1 MRSLRTKLTVYV
13 VVVVVLVCT
22 GCGLIAYNMASKS
35 LAAAIEDSARAKAQ
49 DVATMVGQQ
58 VDANVN
64 NLETLAATPV
74 VKSMDLNQMMPSLQ
88 AQKTRLGYSIIGL
101 MERDGTFHGTDG
113 SLSNGA
119 DRDYF
124 KKALQGQASISEPLI
139 SKIDNS
145 LIVVVAAPIKDQSGN
160 IVGVLSAIMDAA
172 VLSSVVENVQFGE
185 TGYGYMINKEATVI
199 AHPNHDMITTY
210 NPFQDSKNNVTELLV
225 LVDKMIAGESGFG
238 KYTWTDNSV
247 KLMSFAQVPGMDW
260 SIAVTAPESELM
272 AGVEKIKFNIFFAA
286 LAFIILGSL
295 VAFWLG
301 TIISSPIKA
310 ASGHAALIAGGDLT
324 VKIEEK
330 YLKQTDE
337 LGEMARS
344 LDNMVSSL
352 KTTMSNILMNAQ
364 EVAAS
369 SDELA
374 ASSENIA
381 SGMQQTSASV
391 EEIVAGMQEVSAAA
405 EEINASAEEITS
417 AVIEVNE
424 MAQKGFEDSVPIKK
438 RARYTEREATE
449 AKEKSEKIYT
459 GIKAQLEKAVEEAK
473 VIDQINNLAVN
484 ISDIANQT
492 NLLALNAAIE
502 AARAGEH
509 GKGFAVV
516 AEEVRKLAEDSSS
529 TVEGIHGLTQQVQGA
544 LHNLVDTTSQLLE
557 FINDTVIVD
566 YGRTVTAGRYYSQ
579 DADSWSDLTSE
590 TSKNMNQLL
599 LSMQEVTRAIEA
611 TAATAQEASAGSQE
625 IARNTET
632 AATAAMEINSASERL
647 AESAGI
653 LYELMQQ
660 FKLDDSTKKS
670 GPVVMNNANRT
681 GVEPHLEELLQDS
694 KDHSK
699 AQIA

>member
-13 VVVVVLVCT
+13 VITVTLVCI

-35 LAAAIEDSARAKAQ
+35 LEASIEDSAMAKAQ
-49 DVATMVGQQ
+49 DVASMVSQQ
-58 VDANVN
+58 VDANIN
-64 NLETLAATPV
+64 NLGTLASTPIV
-74 VKSMDLNQMMPSLQ
+74 QSMDLNQMMPTLQ
-88 AQKTRLGYSIIGL
+88 AQKDRLGYSMIGL
-101 MERDGTFHGTDG
+101 MELDGTFHGTDG

-119 DRDYF
+119 DREYF
-124 KKALQGQASISEPLI
+124 KKALQGQSSISEPLI
-139 SKIDNS
+139 SKVDNS
-145 LIVVVAAPIKDQSGN
+145 LIIVAAAPIKDAGGN

-172 VLSSVVENVQFGE
+172 ALSSVVENVQFGE
-185 TGYGYMINKEATVI
+185 TGYGYMINKEGTVI
-199 AHPNHDMITTY
+199 AHPNHDMINTY
-210 NPFQDSKNNVTELLV
+210 NPFQDTKNNVTELLV
-225 LVDKMIAGESGFG
+225 LVEKMIAGESGFG
-238 KYTWTDNSV
+238 KYIWTDNSI
-247 KLMSFAQVPGMDW
+247 KLMSFAQVPGTDW

-272 AGVEKIKFNIFFAA
+272 AGVEKMKFDIILAA
-286 LAFIILGSL
+286 LVFIILGSL

-301 TIISSPIKA
+301 TIISNPIKA
-310 ASGHAALIAGGDLT
+310 ASGHTALIAGGDLT

-344 LDNMVSSL
+344 LDNMVRSL
-352 KTTMSNILMNAQ
+352 KTTMSNILINAQ

-369 SDELA
+369 SDQLA

-391 EEIVAGMQEVSAAA
+391 EEIVAGMEEVSAAA
-405 EEINASAEEITS
+405 EEINASAEEISS
-417 AVIEVNE
+417 AVTEVNE

-449 AKEKSEKIYT
+449 AKDKSEKIYT
-459 GIKAQLEKAVEEAK
+459 GIKAQLEKAVEEAR

-544 LHNLVDTTSQLLE
+544 LQNLVNTTSQLLE
-557 FINDTVIVD
+557 FINDTVIKD
-566 YGRTVTAGRYYSQ
+566 YGRTVTAGQYYSE
-579 DADSWSDLTSE
+579 DANNWSDFTSD

-611 TAATAQEASAGSQE
+611 TAATAEQASVGSQE

-660 FKLDDSTKKS
+660 FKLDDSEKKS
-670 GPVVMNNANRT
+670 GPVMANVNRT
-681 GVEPHLEELLQDS
+681 GVEPPLEELFQDS
-694 KDHSK
+694 QGHSESH
-699 AQIA
+699 IA

>member
-13 VVVVVLVCT
+13 VIVVILVCS

-35 LAAAIEDSARAKAQ
+35 LAESIEDSALAKAQ
-49 DVATMVGQQ
+49 DVAAMVSQQ
-58 VDANVN
+58 VDAAVN
-64 NLETLAATPV
+64 TVDTLASTPE
-74 VKSMDLNQMMPSLQ
+74 VKSMDLNLMMPALQ
-88 AQKTRLGYSIIGL
+88 AQKERLGYSMIGL
-101 MERDGTFHGTDG
+101 MEKDGTFHGTDG

-124 KKALQGQASISEPLI
+124 KKAMQGQASISEPMI
-139 SKIDNS
+139 SKVDNS
-145 LIVVVAAPIKDQSGN
+145 LIVIAAAPIKDAGGN
-160 IVGVLSAIMDAA
+160 IVGVLAGITDASF
-172 VLSSVVENVQFGE
+172 LSSVVENIKFGE

-199 AHPNHDMITTY
+199 AHPTHDMINTY
-210 NPFQDSKNNVTELLV
+210 NPYQDSKNNVTELLL

-272 AGVEKIKFNIFFAA
+272 AGVEQMKMNIIFAA
-286 LAFIILGSL
+286 LAFILFGSL

-301 TIISSPIKA
+301 TVISNPIKA
-310 ASGHAALIAGGDLT
+310 ASNHAALIAGGDLT

-337 LGEMARS
+337 LGEMSRS
-344 LDNMVSSL
+344 LDNMVKSL
-352 KTTMSNILMNAQ
+352 KVTMSNILMNAQ

-369 SDELA
+369 SDQLA
-374 ASSENIA
+374 ASSQNIA

-391 EEIVAGMQEVSAAA
+391 EEIVAGMQEVSAAT

-417 AVIEVNE
+417 AVIEVNA

-449 AKEKSEKIYT
+449 AKDKSEKIYT

-473 VIDQINNLAVN
+473 VIDQINSLAVN

-529 TVEGIHGLTQQVQGA
+529 TVEGIHGLTGQVESA
-544 LHNLVDTTSQLLE
+544 LQNLVKTTSQLLE
-557 FINDTVIVD
+557 FINDTVIID
-566 YGRTVTAGRYYSQ
+566 YGRTVDAGRYYSQ
-579 DADSWSDLTSE
+579 DADTWSDLTSE

-611 TAATAQEASAGSQE
+611 TSATTQEASAGSQE

-660 FKLDDSTKKS
+660 FKLDDSERKGAS
-670 GPVVMNNANRT
+670 IMNTVNRT
-681 GVEPHLEELLQDS
+681 GVEPPLEELFQES
-694 KDHSK
+694 KRPSR
-699 AQIA
+699 ANIA

>member
-13 VVVVVLVCT
+13 VIVVILVCS
-22 GCGLIAYNMASKS
+22 GCGLIAYNMADNS
-35 LAAAIEDSARAKAQ
+35 LEAAIADSALAKAE
-49 DVATMVGQQ
+49 DAATMVSQQ
-58 VDANVN
+58 IEANIG
-64 NLETLAATPV
+64 NLETLAGTPIV
-74 VKSMDLNQMMPSLQ
+74 QGMDVNQMMPTLQ
-88 AQKTRLGYSIIGL
+88 AQNSRLGYSMIGL
-101 MERDGTFHGTDG
+101 LEKDGTFHGTDG

-119 DRDYF
+119 DREYF
-124 KKALQGQASISEPLI
+124 KKALQGQSSISEPLI
-139 SKIDNS
+139 SKVDNT
-145 LIVVVAAPIKDQSGN
+145 LIMVAAAPIKDAGGN
-160 IVGVLSAIMDAA
+160 IVGVLSAIMYAA
-172 VLSSVVENVQFGE
+172 TMSSVVESIHFGE
-185 TGYGYMINKEATVI
+185 TGYGYMINKEGTVL
-199 AHPNHDMITTY
+199 AHPDHDMINTY
-210 NPFQDSKNNVTELLV
+210 NPFQDSKNNVSELLV
-225 LVDKMIAGESGFG
+225 LIEKMIAGESGFG

-272 AGVEKIKFNIFFAA
+272 AGVEKMKVNILLAA

-295 VAFWLG
+295 VAFYLG
-301 TIISSPIKA
+301 TIIANPLKA
-310 ASGHAALIAGGDLT
+310 ASSHAALIAGGDLT

-330 YLKQTDE
+330 YLKSADE
-337 LGEMARS
+337 LGEMSRS
-344 LDNMVSSL
+344 LDNMVKSL
-352 KTTMSNILMNAQ
+352 KRTMSNILMNAQ

-369 SDELA
+369 SDQLA
-374 ASSENIA
+374 ASSQSIA

-391 EEIVAGMQEVSAAA
+391 EEIAAGMQEVSAAS

-438 RARYTEREATE
+438 RAHYTEREASE
-449 AKEKSEKIYT
+449 AKDKSQKIYT
-459 GIKAQLEKAVEEAK
+459 GIKDQLEKAIEEAK

-529 TVEGIHGLTQQVQGA
+529 TVEGIHGLTQQVQGS
-544 LHNLVDTTSQLLE
+544 LQNLVNITGQLLE
-557 FINDTVIVD
+557 FINDTVIED
-566 YGRTVTAGRYYSQ
+566 YGRTVTAGKYYSQ
-579 DADSWSDLTSE
+579 DANNWSDLTSE
-590 TSKNMNQLL
+590 TSKQMNQLL
-599 LSMQEVTRAIEA
+599 SAMQEVTRAIEA

-632 AATAAMEINSASERL
+632 VATAAMEINSASERL
-647 AESAGI
+647 AENAGI

-660 FKLDDSTKKS
+660 FKLGDSDKKS
-670 GPVVMNNANRT
+670 GTIMSNINRT
-681 GVEPHLEELLQDS
+681 GVEPPLEELFQDS
-694 KDHSK
+694 KGYAKSH
-699 AQIA
+699 IA

>member
-1 MRSLRTKLTVYV
+1 MRSLRTKLTIYV
-13 VVVVVLVCT
+13 VITVTLVCI

-35 LAAAIEDSARAKAQ
+35 LEASIEDSALAKAQ
-49 DVATMVGQQ
+49 DVATMVSQQ
-58 VDANVN
+58 VDANLG
-64 NLETLAATPV
+64 NLETLASTPV
-74 VKSMDLNQMMPSLQ
+74 VQSMDLTQMMPTLQ
-88 AQKTRLGYSIIGL
+88 AQKDRLGYLMIGL
-101 MERDGTFHGTDG
+101 IERNGTFHGTDG
-113 SLSNGA
+113 SLSNDA
-119 DRDYF
+119 DLEYF
-124 KKALQGQASISEPLI
+124 KKALQGHSNVSEPLI
-139 SKIDNS
+139 SEADNS
-145 LIVVVAAPIKDQSGN
+145 LVIVAAAPIQDAGGN
-160 IVGVLSAIMDAA
+160 ITGVLSATMDAA
-172 VLSSVVENVQFGE
+172 ALSNVVENVQFGE
-185 TGYGYMINKEATVI
+185 TGYGYMINKEGTVI
-199 AHPNHDMITTY
+199 AHPNHDMINTY
-210 NPFQDSKNNVTELLV
+210 NPFQDTKNNVSELLV
-225 LVDKMIAGESGFG
+225 LIEKMLSGESGFG
-238 KYTWTDNSV
+238 KYVWTDNSV
-247 KLMSFAQVPGMDW
+247 KLMSFAQVPGADW
-260 SIAVTAPESELM
+260 SIAITAPESELM
-272 AGVEKIKFNIFFAA
+272 AGVEKMKFNILLAA

-301 TIISSPIKA
+301 TVISNPIKA

-330 YLKQTDE
+330 YLKQSDE

-344 LDNMVSSL
+344 LDNMAKSL

-391 EEIVAGMQEVSAAA
+391 EEIVAGMEEVSAAA
-405 EEINASAEEITS
+405 EEINASAEEISS
-417 AVIEVNE
+417 AVMEVNE

-449 AKEKSEKIYT
+449 AKDKSEKIYT
-459 GIKAQLEKAVEEAK
+459 GIKAQLEKAVEEAR

-544 LHNLVDTTSQLLE
+544 LHNLVNTTSQLLE
-557 FINDTVIVD
+557 FINDTVIND
-566 YGRTVTAGRYYSQ
+566 YSRTVTAGQYYSQ
-579 DADSWSDLTSE
+579 DADSWSDLTSD

-611 TAATAQEASAGSQE
+611 TAASAQQASAGSQE

-632 AATAAMEINSASERL
+632 AATAAMEINSASEKL

-660 FKLDDSTKKS
+660 FKLDDSN
-670 GPVVMNNANRT
+670 PVMTNVNRT
-681 GVEPHLEELLQDS
+681 GTEPPLEELFQDS
-694 KDHSK
+694 QGHPESH
-699 AQIA
+699 IA